1 MSSSEFHYNAP
12 LVILSRFR
20 LLAGVGGVFI
30 IAGLILAPDRTWA
43 SILLVSYY
51 LLAVGLA
58 GSVFIALQYVTGAS
72 WGVALRRI
80 PEAMT
85 LLVPVAGIGILSILL
100 FHPTLYPWSRPD
112 VQHEMPAFR
121 QWWLGTAFVRARA
134 IVYLGSWIC
143 FALALL
149 RGSRKQDSDGLFA
162 HTRANVRISAA
173 FLVVF
178 AITFWLASV
187 DWIMSLE
194 PDWASTI
201 FGMYNFAGLFVS
213 GLAVMTLSLVW
224 LRQRKPLNAVITLH
238 HLHDCGKLMFA
249 FSTFWMYLW
258 FSQYMLIWYAN
269 LPEETSYYVQRLHG
283 LWQPLFL
290 LNLALNWVIP
300 FFALLPR
307 SHKQSPGILAKVS
320 LVLLAGRWLDLY
332 LMIGPT
338 VFGVRPRVGVWEVG
352 CAAAAVG
359 VFGMTFFRAF
369 RGASAVP
376 IRDPYLAESVE
387 YHA

>member
-1 MSSSEFHYNAP
+1 MTSSDFHYKAP
-12 LVILSRFR
+12 PSVRGRFLLIAVAGALVT
-20 LLAGVGGVFI
+20 LAGFI
-30 IAGLILAPDRTWA
+30 SGPDRTWA
-43 SILLVSYY
+43 SVLLVSYY
-51 LLAVGLA
+51 LLALGLA
-58 GSVFIALQYVTGAS
+58 GTVFIALQYVTGAS

-85 LLVPVAGIGILSILL
+85 ALVPIAGIGIMAVLL
-100 FHPTLYPWSRPD
+100 FHPSLYPWSRPEI
-112 VQHEMPAFR
+112 QHEMPPFR
-121 QWWLGTAFVRARA
+121 HWWLAIAFVRARA
-134 IVYLGSWIC
+134 IVYLGIWIC

-162 HTRANVRISAA
+162 HTRTNVRVSAA

-178 AITFWLASV
+178 AVTFWLASV

-213 GLAVMTLSLVW
+213 GLAAMTLMLVW
-224 LRQRKPLNAVITLH
+224 LQKRRPLNAVITRH

-269 LPEETSYYVQRLHG
+269 LPEETGYYVQRLHG
-283 LWQPLFL
+283 FWQPLFM

-300 FFALLPR
+300 FFALLPKTN
-307 SHKQSPGILAKVS
+307 KQKAGVLAKVS

-338 VFGVRPRVGVWEVG
+338 VAGAQPRVALWEFG
-352 CAAAAVG
+352 CVALAIG
-359 VFGMTFFRAF
+359 IFGISFFRAF
-369 RGASAVP
+369 SSVAAVP

>member
-1 MSSSEFHYNAP
+1 MSSSEFHYDAP
-12 LVILSRFR
+12 HAVTRGFRLVALIGVILT
-20 LLAGVGGVFI
+20 LAGLFVS
-30 IAGLILAPDRTWA
+30 ADRTWA

-51 LLAVGLA
+51 LLALGLA
-58 GSVFIALQYVTGAS
+58 GAVFIALQYVTGAS

-85 LLVPVAGIGILSILL
+85 LLVPIGGIGILSVLL
-100 FHPTLYPWSRPD
+100 LHPSLYPWSRPE
-112 VQHEMPAFR
+112 VQHELPAFR
-121 QWWLGTAFVRARA
+121 HWWLGITFVRARA
-134 IVYLGSWIC
+134 VLYLLIWIG

-149 RGSRKQDSDGLFA
+149 RGSRKQDRDGLFA
-162 HTRANVRISAA
+162 HTRTNVRISAA
-173 FLVVF
+173 FLVAF

-194 PDWASTI
+194 PDFASTI

-213 GLAVMTLSLVW
+213 GLAAMTLTVVW
-224 LRQRKPLNAVITLH
+224 LQKRKPLNAVINRH

-269 LPEETSYYVQRLHG
+269 LPEETGYYVQRLHG
-283 LWQPLFL
+283 FWQPLFL

-300 FFALLPR
+300 FFALLPKLN
-307 SHKQSPGILAKVS
+307 KQNAGVLTKVS

-338 VFGVRPRVGVWEVG
+338 PAGAQPRIGLWEFGCV
-352 CAAAAVG
+352 ATAVG
-359 VFGMTFFRAF
+359 LFGISFFRAF
-369 RGASAVP
+369 GSAPAVP